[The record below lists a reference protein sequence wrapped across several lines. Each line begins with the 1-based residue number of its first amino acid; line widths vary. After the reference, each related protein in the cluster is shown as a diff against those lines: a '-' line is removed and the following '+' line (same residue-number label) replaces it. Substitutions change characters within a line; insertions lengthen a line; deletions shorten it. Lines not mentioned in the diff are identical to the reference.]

1 MVGPEK
7 DGFSGPLS
15 LAATYKKKVY
25 WSNILGKLSTCIE
38 ATLNISLH
46 IKHWK
51 LPVFPPHSYHES
63 SAKWRSNESNSW
75 VGSFISLYKSLF
87 LGEARNPRCSVRVLG
102 KELLLL
108 LRNHG
113 RQWKTGQ
120 PLPLLIAVFFPME
133 LTTHNHFS
141 LGHWKKSKPIK
152 NPLHV
157 QILR

>member
-7 DGFSGPLS
+7 DGFTGPPS

-51 LPVFPPHSYHES
+51 LPVFFAPIPTMNLQQSDD
-63 SAKWRSNESNSW
+63 RMNQTF
-75 VGSFISLYKSLF
+75 GLRSFISLYKSLF
-87 LGEARNPRCSVRVLG
+87 WGEARNPRCSVRVLG
-102 KELLLL
+102 KELLPL

-113 RQWKTGQ
+113 RRWKIGQ
-120 PLPLLIAVFFPME
+120 SLPLRIAAFSHK
-133 LTTHNHFS
+133 THDT
-141 LGHWKKSKPIK
+141 
-152 NPLHV
+152 
-157 QILR
+157 